1 MPEVA
6 RAAMEAARKHGTV
19 VSFDCNYR
27 SSMWK
32 ERGGREA
39 ASRVNRDLLPLVDV
53 LFGHEGDLTAAGDGQ
68 VANRESFA
76 AMASRVAVIAP
87 GLKVLAT
94 TMRTTHSASC
104 NDWSA
109 FAFAQGQ
116 VHATPAMK
124 DLDILDRVGAGDA
137 FASGLI
143 FGLLDG
149 KDLEWALRCGVAH
162 GALVMTTPGDN
173 SFATLDDVKQCMAG
187 AGASVRR

>member
-1 MPEVA
+1 
-6 RAAMEAARKHGTV
+6 
-19 VSFDCNYR
+19 
-27 SSMWK
+27 
-32 ERGGREA
+32 
-39 ASRVNRDLLPLVDV
+39 
-53 LFGHEGDLTAAGDGQ
+53 
-68 VANRESFA
+68 
-76 AMASRVAVIAP
+76 VAVIAP

-149 KDLEWALRCGVAH
+149 KDLAWALRCGVAH